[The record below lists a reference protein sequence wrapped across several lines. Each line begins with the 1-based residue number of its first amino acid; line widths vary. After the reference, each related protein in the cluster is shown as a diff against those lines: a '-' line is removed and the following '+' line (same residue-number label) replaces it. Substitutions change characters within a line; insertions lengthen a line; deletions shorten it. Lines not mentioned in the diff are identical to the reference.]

1 MDLGIAGK
9 TVLITGGSSGIGAAT
24 ARAFA
29 NEGCKVICVARQKDR
44 LEQLI
49 ADLGGSKAGH
59 GYLDADLLEPD
70 QTVIVIKS
78 LLAQFVSFDIVV
90 HNVGGAL
97 GVKDPLAEA
106 SQWQKVWHFNAGISI
121 AINNILI
128 PLMKQKR
135 WGRVVHIS
143 SISGAIGEPLLSPFG
158 GALPYAAAKAY
169 LNAYVQGLGREL
181 AQHNIVV
188 CALLPA
194 AVLSEGKYWD
204 KVSKQD
210 PELARSFLERHHS
223 IRRFGKPEEIAS
235 FATFMASQ
243 HAAFACGALIP
254 IDGGRV

>member
-1 MDLGIAGK
+1 M
-9 TVLITGGSSGIGAAT
+9 
-24 ARAFA
+24 
-29 NEGCKVICVARQKDR
+29 
-44 LEQLI
+44 
-49 ADLGGSKAGH
+49 
-59 GYLDADLLEPD
+59 
-70 QTVIVIKS
+70 
-78 LLAQFVSFDIVV
+78 
-90 HNVGGAL
+90 
-97 GVKDPLAEA
+97 
-106 SQWQKVWHFNAGISI
+106 
-121 AINNILI
+121 
-128 PLMKQKR
+128 
-135 WGRVVHIS
+135 
-143 SISGAIGEPLLSPFG
+143 SPFG

-188 CALLPA
+188 CAILPA

-254 IDGGRV
+254 VDGGRV